1 MSADEGRGVRSK
13 VWLAGSRGMLGSVLA
28 EALESAGVTLVSTDT
43 DLDIAD
49 ADAVLA
55 FARRERPSLVINAAA
70 YTRVDDA
77 ESHEADAFRVNAEGA
92 EVVARAALEL
102 AAPVVYFSTDYV
114 FGGSAAQPWREDAP
128 TSAQGVYAQ
137 SKLAGERRVLATQ
150 GQGGKPYV
158 VRTSWLFGENGANFV
173 RTMLGLMRDKE
184 ELRVVADQRGRPT
197 YTRDLA
203 QATLELVGLGSR
215 EAAAPGVYHF
225 ANSGDV
231 SWHEF
236 ATGIR
241 EAALEHGL
249 SLRCARVLPVTTA
262 EFPRPAPRP
271 AYSVL
276 DTSRIEAVLGRK
288 PRTWTEALAA
298 YINRDFLGKT

>member
-1 MSADEGRGVRSK
+1 
-13 VWLAGSRGMLGSVLA
+13 
-28 EALESAGVTLVSTDT
+28 
-43 DLDIAD
+43 
-49 ADAVLA
+49 
-55 FARRERPSLVINAAA
+55 
-70 YTRVDDA
+70 
-77 ESHEADAFRVNAEGA
+77 
-92 EVVARAALEL
+92 
-102 AAPVVYFSTDYV
+102 
-114 FGGSAAQPWREDAP
+114 
-128 TSAQGVYAQ
+128 
-137 SKLAGERRVLATQ
+137 
-150 GQGGKPYV
+150 
-158 VRTSWLFGENGANFV
+158 
-173 RTMLGLMRDKE
+173 
-184 ELRVVADQRGRPT
+184 
-197 YTRDLA
+197 
-203 QATLELVGLGSR
+203 
-215 EAAAPGVYHF
+215 
-225 ANSGDV
+225 V